1 MTNFVV
7 NGENFN
13 ILTDG
18 RLANVADWNPD
29 IANALAKSD
38 GIELTN
44 AHWDLITLMRGYY
57 AKYNTSPIRK
67 LLKREIA
74 KSLGPELAND
84 DYLMSLFP
92 NDIQI
97 QGTKIAGIP
106 IAQVDAEIEHSIKLR
121 KAETAAKQQN
131 EHYTES
137 FEFDGRT
144 IKVYPIGNLVN
155 LDDWSEALATH
166 VAEKEGITLTDE
178 HWEVIRY
185 MRKFYFQ
192 YGITPMVK
200 MLIKHMAEEFGH
212 EISNQERLYGLFPKG
227 PSRQGSRIAGLPE
240 PQGCM
245 D

>member
-1 MTNFVV
+1 MSNFVV

-18 RLANVADWNPD
+18 RLANIDQWTPD
-29 IANALAKSD
+29 VANALAKAD

-57 AKYNTSPIRK
+57 AKYNTSPVRK

-74 KSLGPELAND
+74 KNLGPELAND

-92 NDIQI
+92 IDIQI

-106 IAQVDAEIEHSIKLR
+106 VAHVDAEIEHSIRLR
-121 KAETAAKQQN
+121 KAETKQHTP
-131 EHYTES
+131 HYSDE
-137 FEFDGRT
+137 FEFEGKK
-144 IKVYPIGNLVN
+144 IQVYPIGNLML
-155 LDDWSEALATH
+155 LDDWSEPLATH
-166 VAEKEGITLTDE
+166 MAQKEGLTLTDE
-178 HWEVIRY
+178 HWEVLRY

-200 MLIKHMAEEFGH
+200 LLIKHMAEEHGNDV
-212 EISNQERLYGLFPKG
+212 SNEKRLYGLFPKG

>member
-1 MTNFVV
+1 MTNLVV
-7 NGENFN
+7 NGENFS

-18 RLANVADWNPD
+18 RLANVDQWTPD
-29 IANALAKSD
+29 IANAFAKAD

-57 AKYNTSPIRK
+57 AKYNTSPVRK

-84 DYLMSLFP
+84 DYLMSMFP

-97 QGTKIAGIP
+97 QGTRIAGIP
-106 IAQVDAEIEHSIKLR
+106 IAHVDAEIEHSIQLR
-121 KAETAAKQQN
+121 KAETRQN
-131 EHYTES
+131 TPHYSQE
-137 FEFDGRT
+137 FEFEGKK
-144 IKVYPIGNLVN
+144 IAVYPIGNLVN
-155 LDDWSEALATH
+155 LDDWSEPLAEH
-166 VAEKEGITLTDE
+166 MAEKEGIKLTNE

-185 MRKFYFQ
+185 LRKFYFQ

-200 MLIKHMAEEFGH
+200 LLIKHMAEEHGKDV
-212 EISNQERLYGLFPKG
+212 SNEARLYGLFPKG
-227 PSRQGSRIAGLPE
+227 PSRQGSRLAGLPE